1 MAEVF
6 EDLIVGDVESRGQQA
21 ESLDCGAELCRHR
34 VDHDVLDHLAEVLEF
49 VGGEAF
55 HQTEV
60 EEGHVPVRAEQV
72 VPRMRVA
79 VERRQTEQAPE
90 REPVQGLGCQ
100 IFLFLRPGEHFVP
113 VHTIS
118 EFGSQHLGA
127 RELVE
132 HLGHM
137 DVGMAEIAVAEQV
150 LIASFLLVVELFDET
165 LTKFGH
171 DRSMLESGEQL
182 AESGEQQPCVVEV
195 GGDRFGDARVLHL
208 DRHRLT
214 VVGHGPVDLS
224 DRSRGDGNRIP
235 FGEDALRWC
244 AEFGFDNPGR
254 QLRAHWW
261 RVLLQ
266 LCQHRAYMLGQA
278 LIEIARH
285 LPDLHERALHMS
297 EGLGDLLGGA
307 HLELGVEL
315 SALTGIGEHPAGP
328 VGGVGTSGT
337 HAEHGQPGVAARPPA
352 MTHRTI
358 VATPAPEPTD
368 RSNGQRETR
377 RCGQEAERS
386 GTGHDCTLRAGDGP
400 RLSRATTGS
409 VSDRRSNHMI
419 ITTTQGQI
427 EGIERKGTWQ
437 FRGIPYAAAPVGE
450 RRFMA
455 PEPPRPWEGV
465 RSGANFGAISWPEPG
480 GVTAL
485 LGDDGTG
492 ADEDCLYL
500 NVFTPDC
507 DDAARPVMVWIH
519 GGSFVGGSGSTP
531 WYDGTS
537 LATLGDVVVV
547 TINYRLG
554 ALGFLWL
561 GDLDDRYR
569 SSGMN
574 GILDQAAALAWVH
587 ENIAAFGGDPDN
599 VTIFGESAG
608 AMSVSTLLAT
618 PAARGLF
625 HRAIAQS
632 GAAEHVS
639 STTTAAGV
647 AEAIMADLGLSTID
661 ELLAVAPE
669 ALVAAGARVDG
680 LVHTEPG
687 RSAHRTGALAMI
699 FQPVIDGEWLPED
712 PLVAVAQGRAADV
725 PLLIGTNLD
734 EWHLFRLMGSD
745 VPDHD
750 ELLARMTRVF
760 GDGVR
765 AHESYSATRPEATPS
780 DLWSAVLTD
789 AIFRIPAIR
798 LVEARENAASQTFQY
813 LFSWPSSA
821 FDGALGSCHALEIP
835 FVFGVLG
842 NPGAEMIFGGAA
854 STELEELALQMQH
867 AWLAFARTGDPGH
880 DGLPHWPVANSTD
893 RPAMRFDLTRELLLD
908 HDGDER
914 ALWDGIL

>member
-1 MAEVF
+1 
-6 EDLIVGDVESRGQQA
+6 
-21 ESLDCGAELCRHR
+21 
-34 VDHDVLDHLAEVLEF
+34 
-49 VGGEAF
+49 
-55 HQTEV
+55 
-60 EEGHVPVRAEQV
+60 
-72 VPRMRVA
+72 
-79 VERRQTEQAPE
+79 
-90 REPVQGLGCQ
+90 
-100 IFLFLRPGEHFVP
+100 
-113 VHTIS
+113 
-118 EFGSQHLGA
+118 
-127 RELVE
+127 
-132 HLGHM
+132 
-137 DVGMAEIAVAEQV
+137 
-150 LIASFLLVVELFDET
+150 
-165 LTKFGH
+165 
-171 DRSMLESGEQL
+171 
-182 AESGEQQPCVVEV
+182 
-195 GGDRFGDARVLHL
+195 
-208 DRHRLT
+208 
-214 VVGHGPVDLS
+214 
-224 DRSRGDGNRIP
+224 
-235 FGEDALRWC
+235 
-244 AEFGFDNPGR
+244 
-254 QLRAHWW
+254 
-261 RVLLQ
+261 
-266 LCQHRAYMLGQA
+266 
-278 LIEIARH
+278 
-285 LPDLHERALHMS
+285 
-297 EGLGDLLGGA
+297 
-307 HLELGVEL
+307 
-315 SALTGIGEHPAGP
+315 
-328 VGGVGTSGT
+328 
-337 HAEHGQPGVAARPPA
+337 
-352 MTHRTI
+352 
-358 VATPAPEPTD
+358 
-368 RSNGQRETR
+368 
-377 RCGQEAERS
+377 
-386 GTGHDCTLRAGDGP
+386 
-400 RLSRATTGS
+400 
-409 VSDRRSNHMI
+409 MI

-427 EGIERKGTWQ
+427 EGIEREGIWQ

-455 PEPPRPWEGV
+455 PEPPLSWDGV
-465 RSGANFGAISWPEPG
+465 RSGATFGATSWPEPG
-480 GVTAL
+480 GVTAM
-485 LGDDGTG
+485 LGDQGLG
-492 ADEDCLYL
+492 ADEDCLHL

-531 WYDGTS
+531 WYDGTA
-537 LATLGDVVVV
+537 LATRGDVVVV

-647 AEAIMADLGLSTID
+647 TEAIMADLGVSTID
-661 ELLAVAPE
+661 ELLAVEPE

-680 LVHTEPG
+680 LIHTEPG

-745 VPDHD
+745 VLDHE
-750 ELLARMTRVF
+750 ELLTRMARVF

-765 AHESYSATRPEATPS
+765 AHESYSATRPGATPS

-798 LVEARENAASQTFQY
+798 LVEARENAASPTYQY

-854 STELEELALQMQH
+854 STELEELAAQMQH

-880 DGLPHWPVANSTD
+880 DGLPHWPVANSSD
-893 RPAMRFDLTRELLLD
+893 RPAMRFDLTSELLLD
-908 HDGDER
+908 HDGDQR
-914 ALWDGIL
+914 SLWDGIL